1 MSLQYNNVI
10 VCYITLI
17 LKVMGLDV
25 KDFKEH
31 IEEGPL
37 QKNECGG
44 SSTEWGVQEG
54 TLKGFSGAEGP

>member
-1 MSLQYNNVI
+1 
-10 VCYITLI
+10 
-17 LKVMGLDV
+17 MGLDV